1 MTNSHTITLPKPIY
15 DEIIAHAQAGAPEE
29 VCGILSGRDG
39 VATELVRAR
48 NEAANPVMDY
58 WVDGQT
64 LLKQFDFEERGEE
77 MIAIYHSHPVDPPY
91 PSATDAR
98 NAFYPDAVYLICSL
112 LQPEQPTI
120 RGWRLIQED
129 LVERPAQAQAVRG
142 NPNFLA
148 HHQRDGKNDRYDLV
162 IADDDGREHRMTVRV
177 LEQEIV
183 VTGQAR

>member
-1 MTNSHTITLPKPIY
+1 MTHSDTITLSQPIY
-15 DEIIAHAQAGAPEE
+15 DEIIAHAQAGAPAE

-64 LLKQFDFEERGEE
+64 LLRQFDFEERGEA

-91 PSATDAR
+91 PSATDAA

-112 LQPEQPTI
+112 LQPGQPQM
-120 RGWRLIQED
+120 RGWRLLQEE
-129 LVERPAQAQAVRG
+129 LAERPAQPKAVRG
-142 NPNFLA
+142 NARFWAQHRRGQLE
-148 HHQRDGKNDRYDLV
+148 DTYDLV
-162 IADDDGREHRMTVRV
+162 LVEEDDRERWLRVRV
-177 LEQEIV
+177 VEQHI
-183 VTGQAR
+183 QIKD

>member
-1 MTNSHTITLPKPIY
+1 MANSYTITLPQPIY
-15 DEIIAHAQAGAPEE
+15 DEIIAHAEAGAPEE

-64 LLKQFDFEERGEE
+64 LLKQFDFEERGEA

-98 NAFYPDAVYLICSL
+98 NAYYPDAVYLICSL
-112 LQPEQPTI
+112 LQPQQPQI

-129 LVERPAQAQAVRG
+129 LPHRPAELQPVRG
-142 NPNFLA
+142 NASFQA
-148 HHQRDGKNDRYDLV
+148 QHQRGQQEDAYDLV
-162 IADDDGREHRMTVRV
+162 IVEEDGRERWQRVRV
-177 LEQEIV
+177 VEVEV
-183 VTGQAR
+183 NVST

>member
-1 MTNSHTITLPKPIY
+1 MTNSHTITLPQPIY
-15 DEIIAHAQAGAPEE
+15 DEIIAHAQAGAPQE

-48 NEAANPVMDY
+48 NEAVNPIMDY

-64 LLKQFDFEERGEE
+64 LLRQFDFENQGEA

-112 LQPEQPTI
+112 VQPQQPLI

-129 LVERPAQAQAVRG
+129 LAQRPAQLQAVRG
-142 NPNFLA
+142 NPRFWARRQHGLREDA
-148 HHQRDGKNDRYDLV
+148 YDLV
-162 IADDDGREHRMTVRV
+162 IVEEDGREQWQRVRV
-177 LEQEIV
+177 VEVEVKVSTI
-183 VTGQAR
+183 T

>member
-1 MTNSHTITLPKPIY
+1 MTTPDTITLPQPIY
-15 DEIIAHAQAGAPEE
+15 DEIIAHAQAGAPQE

-39 VATELVRAR
+39 AATELVRAR

-64 LLKQFDFEERGEE
+64 LLRQFDFEERGEE

-112 LQPEQPTI
+112 LQPEQPTM
-120 RGWRLIQED
+120 RGWRLVQEE
-129 LVERPAQAQAVRG
+129 LAERPSQLQAVRG
-142 NPNFLA
+142 NPRFWA
-148 HHQRDGKNDRYDLV
+148 QHRRGEHEDAYDLV
-162 IADDDGREHRMTVRV
+162 IVEEDGRERWLRVRV
-177 LEQEIV
+177 IEQAIIL
-183 VTGQAR
+183 A